1 MVHEGG
7 VRGGFAPP
15 GFGLS
20 FLLVHPLLRRV
31 AGAPVL
37 ATNIFECRTIVLPQA
52 AGAITTRKTEF
63 QFSRCHLSQ
72 MS

>member
-7 VRGGFAPP
+7 GAGGLRLP

-31 AGAPVL
+31 AGAPDCIQKL
-37 ATNIFECRTIVLPQA
+37 KI
-52 AGAITTRKTEF
+52 
-63 QFSRCHLSQ
+63 
-72 MS
+72 

>member
-31 AGAPVL
+31 AGAPDAVKVTTL
-37 ATNIFECRTIVLPQA
+37 HIHNIRSLIYPR
-52 AGAITTRKTEF
+52 RK
-63 QFSRCHLSQ
+63 RKNDRKW
-72 MS
+72 